1 MPGSTPHG
9 VGKTN
14 AGAWY
19 ERAFAQALTDRLD
32 CAVLLPDDD
41 DLNPFNYLR
50 FRPQVAMDRVGLDS
64 DGLNED
70 PMRVAVHD
78 I

>member
-1 MPGSTPHG
+1 
-9 VGKTN
+9 
-14 AGAWY
+14 
-19 ERAFAQALTDRLD
+19 LTDRLD